1 MKKLTPWNI
10 QDHLKTNE
18 DRVNYLEAA
27 LEENDKEF
35 AAIVLGE
42 IAESLGLLAVV
53 YDHPS
58 KLYANGLRMS
68 PPDLD
73 MTEIQ
78 AIIEKHQKTKQN

>member
-35 AAIVLGE
+35 AAIALTE
-42 IAESLGLLAVV
+42 IAQSLGLGATIYVKPV
-53 YDHPS
+53 GHSAIPS
-58 KLYANGLRMS
+58 PK
-68 PPDLD
+68 
-73 MTEIQ
+73 
-78 AIIEKHQKTKQN
+78 